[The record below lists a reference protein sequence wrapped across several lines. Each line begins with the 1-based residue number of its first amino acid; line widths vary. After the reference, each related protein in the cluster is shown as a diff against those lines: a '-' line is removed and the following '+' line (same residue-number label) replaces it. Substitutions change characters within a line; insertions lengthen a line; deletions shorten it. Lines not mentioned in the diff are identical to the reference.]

1 MRSLILYPY
10 PMQLDGVSIQ
20 GELLYRGLLENKLE
34 AVPCDRGA
42 DMEKEWLYKSYKP
55 DVSIGI
61 GYWGDVPELVQH
73 PQEYGVKAVPWLNAD
88 GWVSNYHETLNSL
101 PLIMTTSQW
110 VKEIYHRDGVTNKN
124 IHPMPIGID
133 TNEMKPLPKDHPS
146 VKTVREMFGVEDDEK
161 MILTMGGDTTSK
173 GSQEILK
180 ALATVDKEFKK
191 WKYIGKSWYCPEYHK
206 KDEEKIIKDYNLPEE
221 KIELIEAPMSRN
233 FMNALIN
240 ACDIYAAPS
249 RIEGFGMI
257 QVEAQS
263 CGKPVVSI
271 DAMGIK
277 DTVVQGK
284 TGYLAKVGEEI
295 KLEEEWVY
303 ENQGFPKK
311 MQIKFDKPKTFA
323 VRADID
329 ELAKYLLKLL
339 TDDSLREK
347 MGQAG
352 REHAVKNFHYTKIA
366 KDVSD
371 LIKKKLDIE

>member
-1 MRSLILYPY
+1 MKSLVLYPY
-10 PMQLDGVSIQ
+10 PMQFDGVSIQ
-20 GELLYRGLLENKLE
+20 GELLYRGLLELNELTI
-34 AVPCDRGA
+34 PCDRGA
-42 DMEKEWLYKSYKP
+42 DMEKEWIYKSFKP

-61 GYWGDVPELVQH
+61 GYWGDVPELVSH
-73 PQEYGVKAVPWLNAD
+73 PQEYGITPVPWLNAD
-88 GWVSNYHETLNSL
+88 GWVSNYHEILNSL
-101 PLIMTTSQW
+101 PLIMTTSKW

-133 TNEMKPLPKDHPS
+133 TNQMKPLAKDHPS
-146 VKTVREMFGVEDDEK
+146 VKEVREMFGVEDDEK

-180 ALATVDKEFKK
+180 ALAAVDKEFDK
-191 WKYIGKSWYCPEYHK
+191 WKYIGKSWYCPHYHRS
-206 KDEEKIIKDYNLPEE
+206 EENKIIKEFGLPKD
-221 KIELIEAPMSRN
+221 KIEFIEAPMSRS
-233 FMNALIN
+233 FMNAIIN

-263 CGKPVVSI
+263 CAKPVVSI

-277 DTVVQGK
+277 DTVVHGK
-284 TGYLAKVGEEI
+284 TGYLAKIGEEI

-303 ENQGFPKK
+303 EDQGFPEK
-311 MQIKFDKPKTFA
+311 MKIKFDEPKTFA
-323 VRADID
+323 VRADVN
-329 ELAKYLLKLL
+329 ELSEYLLKLL

-347 MGQAG
+347 MGQNG
-352 REHAVKNFHYTKIA
+352 REHAVKNFHYTKVA

-371 LIKKKLDIE
+371 LIKKKLNLD